1 MKNLILSIFVM
12 TLVGCS
18 SPGTGQRVAF
28 DSLGAVGG
36 GTAAYFAGGKD
47 PALTTAGAVG
57 GFVVSEGLQ
66 SIAKSGRQKAYNSGI
81 EEGKAIGQEQ
91 VLKGLW
97 EQSNGL
103 PGKTG
108 ANYRTL
114 TPTVTVPMREQNGV
128 LYDAH
133 AAPVVNPAVQNEKI
147 HIPATSTKQGGLYP
161 HYETFQ
167 KKND

>member
-1 MKNLILSIFVM
+1 MKPLILSIFAFA
-12 TLVGCS
+12 LAGCG

-36 GTAAYFAGGKD
+36 GSAAYFAGGKD

-57 GFVVSEGLQ
+57 GFVVSEGIQ
-66 SIAKSGRQKAYNSGI
+66 AIAKSGRRKAFNSGI

-91 VLKGLW
+91 ILKGLW
-97 EQSNGL
+97 EESNGL
-103 PGKTG
+103 SGKG
-108 ANYRTL
+108 GSFQR
-114 TPTVTVPMREQNGV
+114 VPSVIVPAREQNGV

-133 AAPVVNPAVQNEKI
+133 IAPVVVPPGSPERIHVPAV
-147 HIPATSTKQGGLYP
+147 STGQGGLYP

-167 KKND
+167 KENP